1 MAPTRPPEAPTLIV
15 ALHHLIALLAA
26 AAGLALVAVVAVGAA
41 WRRPARFATDRTILL
56 ALALVAVGIASG
68 LVVLL
73 TGGRPDDPLHLVYA
87 VAALLVLP
95 VARFWGR
102 LERHRTAVLGVGGV
116 LLAALV
122 LRLFQTG

>member
-1 MAPTRPPEAPTLIV
+1 M
-15 ALHHLIALLAA
+15 
-26 AAGLALVAVVAVGAA
+26 
-41 WRRPARFATDRTILL
+41 
-56 ALALVAVGIASG
+56 GIASG

-73 TGGRPDDPLHLVYA
+73 TGGHPADPLHFLYA

-95 VARFWGR
+95 VVRFWGR
-102 LERHRTAVLGVGGV
+102 LERHRAAVLGVGGG